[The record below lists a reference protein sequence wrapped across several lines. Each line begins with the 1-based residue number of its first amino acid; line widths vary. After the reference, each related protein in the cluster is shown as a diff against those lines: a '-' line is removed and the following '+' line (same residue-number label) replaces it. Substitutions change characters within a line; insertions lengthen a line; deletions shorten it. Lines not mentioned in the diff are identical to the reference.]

1 MSLRKIF
8 NGNTVFGTVLL
19 VILSLF
25 FLYCNTISASFRDE
39 TPSSARITPVVK
51 AVGEALPSVVN
62 LSTEKV
68 LEADLSSGQA
78 HSGNGLENTNGSDKS
93 LGSGSIIDASGLVVT
108 SSHVVHSASMIWIT
122 LSDGEKYPAEEIAN
136 DELSDLALLRILK
149 VPENLKLKPIGTA
162 QPGDLLL
169 GETVIAV
176 GNPYGLGNSISQ
188 GVLSA
193 IDRKLAY
200 KGKTVFSDIIQTD
213 AAVYPGN
220 SGGPLINLDG
230 RMIGINTAMHKD
242 ARGIGFAIPLMRV
255 ENTLARWLLPEVSN
269 NAYLGIV
276 PGCRRAGDKNGGIE
290 IFIAD
295 VAKDSPA
302 WEAGLRGGETIR
314 KFDDEKVTDLLALS
328 RKLWRLKNG
337 DRVSITLDGNL
348 KYDLKLEDV
357 RLNEG
362 KALARNRLGI
372 SVQELTPRLA
382 KALGYP
388 FDGGLIVSDIPDGEL
403 NGIQRGDVISRLGD
417 VSIHNAADISRAL
430 KNISPGGEVNGILIS
445 VNERD
450 GKLGLQKKNVRFK
463 VK

>member
-1 MSLRKIF
+1 MPLRKIF
-8 NGNTVFGTVLL
+8 NGNTVSCAVLL
-19 VILSLF
+19 AVLPLF
-25 FLYCNTISASFRDE
+25 FLCYNTISASSRE
-39 TPSSARITPVVK
+39 EALPSARVTPVVK
-51 AVGEALPSVVN
+51 AVREALPSVVN

-68 LEADLSSGQA
+68 LDADASSGQTRSA
-78 HSGNGLENTNGSDKS
+78 SENTNGNDKS

-108 SSHVVHSASMIWIT
+108 NSHVVHSASIIWIT
-122 LSDGEKYPAEEIAN
+122 LSDGQKYPAEEIAN
-136 DELSDLALLRILK
+136 DELCDLALLRMLK
-149 VPENLKLKPIGTA
+149 APKDLKLKSINTA
-162 QPGDLLL
+162 EPGDLLL

-176 GNPYGLGNSISQ
+176 GNPYGLGSSISQ

-200 KGKTVFSDIIQTD
+200 NGKTVFSDIIQTD

-230 RMIGINTAMHKD
+230 RMIGINTAIHKE

-255 ENTLARWLLPEVSN
+255 ENTLAKWLIPEVSN

-276 PGCRRAGDKNGGIE
+276 PGCRRNKEGEFE

-302 WEAGLRGGETIR
+302 WEAGLRGGELIR
-314 KFDDEKVTDLLALS
+314 KFDEEKVTDLLELS

-337 DRVSITLDGNL
+337 DRVSITLDNNL

-357 RLNEG
+357 KLNEG
-362 KALARNRLGI
+362 KALARKRLGI
-372 SVQELTPRLA
+372 SVQELTPQLA

-388 FDGGLIVSDIPDGEL
+388 FDGGLIVSDISDGEL
-403 NGIQRGDVISRLGD
+403 EGIQRGDVISRLGD

-430 KNISPGGEVNGILIS
+430 KKISSGGQLSGVLIS
-445 VNERD
+445 VNEHD
-450 GKLGLQKKNVRFK
+450 GKPGLQKKNVEFK